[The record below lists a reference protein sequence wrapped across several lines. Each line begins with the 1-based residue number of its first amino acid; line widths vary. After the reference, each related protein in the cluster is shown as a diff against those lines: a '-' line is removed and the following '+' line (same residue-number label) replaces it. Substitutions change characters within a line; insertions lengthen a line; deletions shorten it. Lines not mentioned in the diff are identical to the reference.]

1 MHGIQGECSKTR
13 NCTVCR
19 HAPASFSLEIVQ
31 AGAVKGLN
39 TDVLVSKE
47 TPRKKGSNGLIIKFI
62 PMSHAC
68 WHFQSIRR
76 FETSRAKLEGE
87 ERALAAQLSK
97 QLKMNDQMRIKG

>member
-1 MHGIQGECSKTR
+1 MLSTPSAYKHRCTCKQR
-13 NCTVCR
+13 NSMEEGQQWLDNQT
-19 HAPASFSLEIVQ
+19 HSS
-31 AGAVKGLN
+31 
-39 TDVLVSKE
+39 
-47 TPRKKGSNGLIIKFI
+47 
-62 PMSHAC
+62 AC